1 MALMIQLSESVA
13 ENLREAAERQQ
24 LKPEDLAVQ
33 LIENALDAYYFPTLE
48 EVVAQIRGLPF
59 KPENIREAT
68 GSLRDHL
75 ASDPEDVEFDLEAWS
90 QEWARVE
97 EEMRA
102 ITRANDISEG
112 FAPFP

>member
-24 LKPEDLAVQ
+24 LKPEDLAAQ

-48 EVVAQIRGLPF
+48 EVVAQIKALPY
-59 KPENIREAT
+59 KPENVREPI
-68 GSLRDHL
+68 GSLREHL
-75 ASDPEDVEFDLEAWS
+75 ASDPEDAEFDLEAWT

-97 EEMRA
+97 EEMKA
-102 ITRANDISEG
+102 ITRANDIAEG
-112 FAPFP
+112 FEPLR